1 MVLSNEL
8 ISQFVKMTNDTPKR
22 STEGTVHGT
31 VKYDGR
37 WYVQVDDSGQLTPVS
52 TTTDLAEGDR
62 VIVTIKDHTATVT
75 GNLTSPAART
85 DDVKEVGTKVERF
98 EIVVAEQ
105 IQAESARID
114 TLVADNV
121 TIKEE
126 LKASS
131 AKISEIEADN
141 VTVNEKLTANE
152 AEIKSLKT
160 DKLDASAADIKY
172 ATIESLEATDA
183 NVNNLSATHAEFA
196 EATVKD
202 LEAHDAV
209 IKNLDATYANIDF
222 TNIVQA
228 AIHKL
233 LSDSGIFKDL
243 LVSEGQV
250 TGELIAVHI
259 KGDLIEAGTLK
270 AEKLILQGEDGLYY
284 KLNLSANT
292 GTPIPEQLTEEELQN
307 GLSGSA
313 ILAKSITAEKVA
325 VNDLVAFDATIGGFN
340 ITDKAIYSGV
350 KESVHNSTRGSYL
363 DTDGQVSFGD
373 GTNYLKYYK
382 GIGADGSDV
391 YLLDIA
397 ANELRFGSTGKTV
410 TDAINESSN
419 DTYSRSVEHTN
430 EELKGFNEWIKIDGG
445 ITLGKGDSA
454 IQLRLESN
462 KILFQKNGI
471 TFGYWDGENFHT
483 GNIYIDVNERAQ
495 LGNFAFVPRSN
506 HAMSFFKV
514 SGPECIN
521 LIKGTM
527 NTFIVPTTASATSYA
542 EENIVNYTF
551 SPTITENPKEF
562 LYGLKDGYSLV
573 LSYDINFSSIS
584 GSSGKLGVY
593 YTFKL
598 THTNGTVIDWTGH
611 HHEPSLN
618 IPTEKHSEDLGTDPL
633 ISLTGSSKSYVGHYS
648 CVANPLDFD
657 DLADF
662 FANPANYTVTCS
674 ACIVEAI
681 NCQTTG
687 GHISNIQLERG
698 TEDTDWA
705 PAPEDILEVL

>member
-1 MVLSNEL
+1 
-8 ISQFVKMTNDTPKR
+8 MTNDTPQR

-85 DDVKEVGTKVERF
+85 DDVRNVNTKVDTF
-98 EIVVAEQ
+98 QAVVTEQ
-105 IQAESARID
+105 FQADSARIGE
-114 TLVADNV
+114 LFAENV
-121 TIKEE
+121 TIKADLE
-126 LKASS
+126 ASS
-131 AKISEIEADN
+131 ADISDLKSYNVEI
-141 VTVNEKLTANE
+141 NEKLTANE
-152 AEIKSLKT
+152 ADIKKLST
-160 DKLDASAADIKY
+160 DKLDAVSADIKY
-172 ATIESLEATDA
+172 ATIKNLEATNADL
-183 NVNNLSATHAEFA
+183 NNLSATHAEFA

-202 LEAHDAV
+202 LEAHKAV
-209 IKNLDATYANIDF
+209 IDELDSNYANIEF
-222 TNIVQA
+222 ANVTQA

-243 LVSEGQV
+243 VVSEGQV

-270 AEKLILQGEDGLYY
+270 AEQLILRGEDGLYY
-284 KLNLSANT
+284 KLNWSAKT

-373 GTNYLKYYK
+373 DMNYLKYYK
-382 GIGADGSDV
+382 GVSADGSDV

-419 DTYSRSVEHTN
+419 NAYDRSVEHTN

-454 IQLRLESN
+454 IQLRLENN
-462 KILFQKNGI
+462 KILFQKNGV
-471 TFGYWDGENFHT
+471 TFGYWDGVDFHT

-514 SGPECIN
+514 SGPDCIN
-521 LIKGTM
+521 LVKGTM
-527 NTFIVPTTASATSYA
+527 NTFVVPTTETSTSY
-542 EENIVNYTF
+542 EECTKTYDL
-551 SPTITENPKEF
+551 SPTISENPKDF

-573 LSYDINFSSIS
+573 LSYDVNFQSIS
-584 GSSGKLGVY
+584 SSDGSLGVY

-598 THTNGTVIDWTGH
+598 THTNGTVINWNGSHSD
-611 HHEPSLN
+611 LN
-618 IPTEKHSEDLGTDPL
+618 TPTEKHTESLGVDSL
-633 ISLTGSSKSYVGHYS
+633 IALSGSPKAYIGHYS
-648 CVANPLDFD
+648 CVTNPLEDES
-657 DLADF
+657 LADF
-662 FANPANYTVTCS
+662 FVNPNNYTVTCDTCVVK
-674 ACIVEAI
+674 AT
-681 NCQTTG
+681 NCSTTG
-687 GHISNIQLERG
+687 GYISNIQLERG
-698 TEDTDWA
+698 VEDTDWA